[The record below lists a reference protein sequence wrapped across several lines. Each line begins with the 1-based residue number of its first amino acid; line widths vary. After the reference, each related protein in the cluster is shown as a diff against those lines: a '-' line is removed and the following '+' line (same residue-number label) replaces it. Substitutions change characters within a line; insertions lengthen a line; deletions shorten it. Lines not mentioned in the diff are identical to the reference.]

1 MWKMYGG
8 GRESVAVQSTRSK
21 LGALIESNTS
31 FLKKYTLEGAV
42 ADVDYLDGL
51 KSPSEEVQEKIY
63 QIVFERDRDYQ
74 IGLFA
79 IKPSVYRFEEEVRA
93 IIYPKR
99 NLLDPIENLHPGLH
113 IPIRS
118 SEPHQPA
125 LSQFIETV
133 YIHPMLR
140 DDSMMTQTIKDIHER
155 FNVPAI
161 PLVANKIEA
170 MGVDIALP
178 SVTGD

>member
-1 MWKMYGG
+1 MTTTTNHWVTGKKTP
-8 GRESVAVQSTRSK
+8 Q
-21 LGALIESNTS
+21 

-51 KSPSEEVQEKIY
+51 KSPNEEVQEKIY

-99 NLLDPIENLHPGLH
+99 GLLDPIKNLHPDMPGLH
-113 IPIRS
+113 IPIRGS
-118 SEPHQPA
+118 DPHEPA
-125 LSQFIETV
+125 LSRFIEKV

-140 DDSMMTQTIKDIHER
+140 DDSMMVQTIKDIHER

-178 SVTGD
+178 SVNGD